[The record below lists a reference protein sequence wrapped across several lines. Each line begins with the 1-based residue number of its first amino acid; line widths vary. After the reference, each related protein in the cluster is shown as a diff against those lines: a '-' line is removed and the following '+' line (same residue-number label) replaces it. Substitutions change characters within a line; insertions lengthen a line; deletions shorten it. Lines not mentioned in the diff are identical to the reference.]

1 MIHHRRQRNFLRFR
15 FITDGSIIIQ
25 RRNTCG
31 EGAPLEKSRSFD
43 VRKGACASMKSG
55 IIWLLSNATG
65 PNNMGYMYYS
75 GVIAISVQSFYKDFF
90 GVVSYLLGSH
100 FLR

>member
-1 MIHHRRQRNFLRFR
+1 
-15 FITDGSIIIQ
+15 
-25 RRNTCG
+25 
-31 EGAPLEKSRSFD
+31 
-43 VRKGACASMKSG
+43 MKSG